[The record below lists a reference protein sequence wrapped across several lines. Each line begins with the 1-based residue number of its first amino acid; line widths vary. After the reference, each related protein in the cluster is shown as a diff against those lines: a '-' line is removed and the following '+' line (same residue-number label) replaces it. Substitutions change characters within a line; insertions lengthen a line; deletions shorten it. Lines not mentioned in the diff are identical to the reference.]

1 MLWVSKRRSMKLALM
16 QLNNA
21 DWLLRSWA
29 LVIFATGTISAVCVV
44 REDMGL
50 VKKILWILIVLS
62 VPVLGPLLYYI
73 RFKT

>member
-1 MLWVSKRRSMKLALM
+1 MKLALM
-16 QLNNA
+16 QLDDA

-29 LVIFATGTISAVCVV
+29 LVIFATGTISAVFVV